1 MDDLEKAVEYTEK
14 FLHICKSDTNGSK
27 IAKKK
32 KLTGTAHKKLAE
44 LHSKLG
50 NASAATTN
58 LEALL
63 NIAYEDNNKQ
73 GQSEAALKLGLLHYN
88 EGLIPISVKYLGK
101 HFDSVRGLGDGGQ
114 IDTAR
119 VNLGIAQAN
128 QQIDKYFKLIM
139 NDVHSVIN
147 YLDDPKA
154 DTGSKNN

>member
-1 MDDLEKAVEYTEK
+1 MEDLEKAVEYVEK
-14 FLHICKSDTNGSK
+14 FLAICKSDAGSSK
-27 IAKKK
+27 IEKKK
-32 KLTGTAHKKLAE
+32 KLTGNAHKKLAE

-50 NASAATTN
+50 NASAAITN

-73 GQSEAALKLGLLHYN
+73 GQAEAALKLGLLNYK
-88 EGLIPISVKYLGK
+88 EGLIPISVKYLSK
-101 HFDSVRGLGDGGQ
+101 HFDLARHLGDGGL
-114 IDTAR
+114 IDSAR

-139 NDVHSVIN
+139 GDVHPLIN

-154 DTGSKNN
+154 DSGNKS